1 MTQGIEKLL
10 HYVWKH
16 KMFPLDGFRTQDGQ
30 VVEVLDVGLHNNDA
44 GPDFFNAKIRIG
56 NQVWAGNVELHLKSS
71 QWYQH
76 GHQKDH
82 AYDNVVLH
90 VVCEV
95 DSEVRNS
102 CGELIPQTVLPIP
115 AALFSNYEH
124 LLTEDR
130 YPRCF
135 RIIPSLPKVTLH
147 SWLSALQTE
156 RLERKTTDI
165 LQRLDR
171 CCGSWEDAFFQTL
184 ARNFGF
190 GVNADAF
197 ETWAQHIPL
206 KAVDHHR
213 DDLFQIEALFLGQA
227 GLLREE
233 AYPERHRN
241 AVAADEYFAR
251 MKAEYTYLA
260 HKFSLQ
266 PMDST
271 LWRFLRL
278 RPQNFPTVRLSQ
290 LALLHYNRKADF
302 SQIMECTSTGQI
314 AAALQTQATDYW
326 QTHYLFGEQSARNAK
341 RLSRSS
347 IDVLLINTVIPTV
360 FAYGKYTS
368 SSQFMNRALDLMEQ
382 LKAEDNNI
390 VRMWRECGLDVTSAS
405 DTQALIQL
413 KKEYCDRKDCLRCRI
428 GYHYLKRNG

>member
-1 MTQGIEKLL
+1 MTQGTEILL

-16 KMFPLDGFRTQDGQ
+16 KLFPLGGLCTLDGLP
-30 VVEVLDVGLHNNDA
+30 VEVIDTGLHNSDA
-44 GPDFFNAKIRIG
+44 GPDFFNAKVRIG

-71 QWYQH
+71 QWYLH
-76 GHQKDH
+76 GHHKDS

-90 VVCEV
+90 VVCEA

-102 CGELIPQTVLPIP
+102 CGEPIPQTVLAIP
-115 AALFSNYEH
+115 ETIMSNYEH
-124 LLTEDR
+124 LLSEDK

-135 RIIPSLPKVTLH
+135 RIIPSLPKLTLH

-156 RLERKTTDI
+156 RLERKTEDI
-165 LQRLDR
+165 LRRVNL
-171 CCGSWEDAFFQTL
+171 CNGSWEDAFFQTL

-190 GVNADAF
+190 GVNTEAF
-197 ETWAQHIPL
+197 ETWAQHVPL

-213 DDLFQIEALFLGQA
+213 DDVFQIEAFFLGQA
-227 GLLREE
+227 GLLGEG
-233 AYPERHRN
+233 AYPERHRS
-241 AVAADEYFAR
+241 AVAADDYFVRIKNEYN
-251 MKAEYTYLA
+251 YLA

-290 LALLHYNRKADF
+290 LANLYYSRKADF
-302 SQIMECTSTGQI
+302 SRILECTSIDQT
-314 AAALQTQATDYW
+314 ADALQTQATEYW
-326 QTHYLFGEQSARNAK
+326 QTHYLFGEPSRHNDK
-341 RLSRSS
+341 RLSRTS
-347 IDVLLINTVIPTV
+347 VNLLLINTVIPII

-368 SSQFMNRALDLMEQ
+368 GTAMMNRALDLMEE

-390 VRMWRECGLDVTSAS
+390 VRMWRECGLEVNSAS
-405 DTQALIQL
+405 DSQALIQL

-428 GYHYLKRNG
+428 GYHYLKKNG

>member
-1 MTQGIEKLL
+1 MEQLL
-10 HYVWKH
+10 HYCWKH
-16 KMFPLDGFRTQDGQ
+16 RLFPAVGLRTTDGEE
-30 VVEVLDVGLHNNDA
+30 VEVVDPGLHNSNA
-44 GPDFFNAKIRIG
+44 GPDFFNSKVRISG
-56 NQVWAGNVELHLKSS
+56 QMWVGNVEIHDKASD
-71 QWYQH
+71 WFAH
-76 GHQKDH
+76 GHEKDTQ
-82 AYDNVVLH
+82 YNNVVLH

-115 AALFSNYEH
+115 AALLSNYEH

-368 SSQFMNRALDLMEQ
+368 SSQFMNRALDLMEE

-390 VRMWRECGLDVTSAS
+390 VRMWRECGLEVNSAS
-405 DTQALIQL
+405 DSQALIQL

-428 GYHYLKRNG
+428 GYHYLKKNG